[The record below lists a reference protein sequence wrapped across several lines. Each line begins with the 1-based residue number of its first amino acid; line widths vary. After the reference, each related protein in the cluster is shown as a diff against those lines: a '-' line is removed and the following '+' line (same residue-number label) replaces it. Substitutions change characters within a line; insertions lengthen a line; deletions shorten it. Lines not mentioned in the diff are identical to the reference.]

1 MNYSGEAARL
11 QTKSLFRFWCAAL
24 CLFFAAHGAW
34 AQSTEID
41 FPTPVR
47 ASEIN
52 GVILPRDVGDPRPT
66 RHFYS
71 LTGTPGDLVI
81 TVESKNLD
89 GDVDLFTAGT
99 LRPLAKISLYAGEA
113 ASSASKSIYLK
124 RREALVL
131 RIEARS
137 PNEDRGGYRIRFEGG
152 FEPIAGEVAAAP
164 EANAPPASD
173 RADQKTRRVTSVGA
187 RIAEPPAPVETSKS
201 AEPAPTPQPSETVR
215 TESTNAPARAE
226 SKTSEPASRPKPP
239 NRNARTTRTTRTRP
253 ARVPRAARPAPEKTT
268 TATVEP
274 VQPEAEPRPAP
285 APSSAPATT
294 TASPRLIIETRDGM
308 RVERFMNTVRRVTV
322 EGGQVV
328 VITKDGKIERQP
340 LTNIL
345 RMSIEP

>member
-1 MNYSGEAARL
+1 MSHPREAACHQPKTFSCL
-11 QTKSLFRFWCAAL
+11 LSAVL
-24 CLFFAAHGAW
+24 CLLLMAIGAL

-52 GVILPRDVGDPRPT
+52 GLILPRDVGDPRPT

-113 ASSASKSIYLK
+113 ATSASKSIYLK

-137 PNEDRGGYRIRFEGG
+137 PNETQGGYRIRFEGA
-152 FEPIAGEVAAAP
+152 FEPISGEVATAP
-164 EANAPPASD
+164 ESNTPNTTG

-187 RIAEPPAPVETSKS
+187 RIEEPPAPAETSKA
-201 AEPAPTPQPSETVR
+201 AEPAPTPRTSETASAESTDTGTP
-215 TESTNAPARAE
+215 TESKPVAP
-226 SKTSEPASRPKPP
+226 EPKPKPP
-239 NRNARTTRTTRTRP
+239 ARTARNRRPTRTRT
-253 ARVPRAARPAPEKTT
+253 ARAPRPAPAAEKTT
-268 TATVEP
+268 TAPVEP
-274 VQPEAEPRPAP
+274 VQAEAEPKPVNTPAP
-285 APSSAPATT
+285 TP
-294 TASPRLIIETRDGM
+294 ASPRLIIETRDGIK
-308 RVERFMNTVRRVTV
+308 VERFMNTVRRVIV
-322 EGGQVV
+322 EGGQVII
-328 VITKDGKIERQP
+328 ITKDGKVERQP